1 VEEGWFW
8 RGERVEVERIE
19 EVRQQIPF
27 GNDSQKSKCKCNSD
41 SRFPSG
47 MTARKASASA
57 TATADSLR
65 E

>member
-1 VEEGWFW
+1 MGAGASEKQVL
-8 RGERVEVERIE
+8 RSA
-19 EVRQQIPF
+19 QDD
-27 GNDSQKSKCKCNSD
+27 NQKSKSKYN

-47 MTARKASASA
+47 MTARKAKASASATA